1 MYCLLIVL
9 NGIEMC
15 ELESKSAA
23 KVLLIVL
30 NGIEIGVRAGDGH
43 PLQFL
48 LIVLNGIEMPEH
60 VKQHRKPTS
69 F

>member
-1 MYCLLIVL
+1 MELKYIQIHVQITSPGLLIVL

-30 NGIEIGVRAGDGH
+30 NGIEMWDSPFFCR
-43 PLQFL
+43 L
-48 LIVLNGIEMPEH
+48 VL
-60 VKQHRKPTS
+60 S
-69 F
+69 FNRTKWN